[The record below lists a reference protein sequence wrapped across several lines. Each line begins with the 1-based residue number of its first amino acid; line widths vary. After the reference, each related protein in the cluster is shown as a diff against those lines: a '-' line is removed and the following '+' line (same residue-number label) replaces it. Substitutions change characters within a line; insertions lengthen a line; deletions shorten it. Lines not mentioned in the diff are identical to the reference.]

1 LRRKLIFLALIG
13 IIVALAVVLRLVTVA
28 RPRSRSLPAE
38 EALTV
43 EVLAARI
50 QPMPVLLHSVG
61 QVISQHTVQIRP
73 QVSGMLKQVLFK
85 EGQFVSK
92 GQHLFQIE
100 AAPFEA
106 ALGAARAASENARAN
121 ADRLETIVKKGYVT
135 QQDYQNVRAMA
146 DQAQAAYQ
154 QAQINLSYTDL
165 RAPIAGRTGTVSV
178 KSGNIVSPAD
188 AAQLVAINEMQPIL
202 VQFSVPQQ
210 FLARVRQ
217 YQASPG
223 IRVTVTDDK
232 GVGKL
237 DEGALVFIDNTVN
250 TTSGTITLKAQ
261 MPNGHEQLWP
271 GQYVNVSM
279 QLTVEPKAV
288 VVPQTAI
295 QIGQNGNY
303 VYIVEQGKAQAR
315 DVTVDR
321 QMGDLGVLSTGL
333 AGSEQVI
340 VKVPRDLRSGIKVTP
355 VPGVSVPAD
364 IRLPQ
369 S

>member
-1 LRRKLIFLALIG
+1 LRRGLIFLGAIG
-13 IIVALAVVLRLVTVA
+13 FFVGLAVVLRLVTVA
-28 RPRSRSLPAE
+28 APHSRLPAKE
-38 EALTV
+38 EAPTV
-43 EVLAARI
+43 EVIAARI
-50 QPMPVLLHSVG
+50 QPMPVLLKSVG

-73 QVSGMLKQVLFK
+73 QVSGMLNQVLFK

-92 GQHLFQIE
+92 GQHLFRIE
-100 AAPFEA
+100 PAPFEA
-106 ALGAARAASENARAN
+106 ALAAARAASENAKGN
-121 ADRLETIVKKGYVT
+121 ADRLEAVVKKGYVT
-135 QQDYQNVRAMA
+135 QQDYRNVRAMA
-146 DQAQAAYQ
+146 DQAEAAYR

-165 RAPIAGRTGTVSV
+165 RAPISGRTGAVTV

-217 YQASPG
+217 YQAAPG
-223 IRVTVTDDK
+223 ISVTVTDDK

-237 DEGALVFIDNTVN
+237 DEGTLVFIDNTVN
-250 TTSGTITLKAQ
+250 TNTGTITLKAQ
-261 MPNGHEQLWP
+261 MPNTHEQLWP

-295 QIGQNGNY
+295 QTGQNGNY
-303 VYIVEQGKAQAR
+303 VYIVDQGKAQAR

-321 QMGDLGVLSTGL
+321 QMGDFGVLSTGL
-333 AGSEQVI
+333 AGNERVI
-340 VKVPRDLRSGIKVTP
+340 VKVPRGLRGGMKVTP
-355 VPGVSVPAD
+355 APGVSVPAE
-364 IRLPQ
+364 IALPK